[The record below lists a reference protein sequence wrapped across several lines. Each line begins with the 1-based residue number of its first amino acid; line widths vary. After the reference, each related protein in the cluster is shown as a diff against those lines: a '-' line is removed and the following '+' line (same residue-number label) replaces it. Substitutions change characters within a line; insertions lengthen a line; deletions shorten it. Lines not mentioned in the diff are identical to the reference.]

1 MSEKNEAAFEAE
13 VNEGKILDN
22 TLKTPEQIQKEEQIK
37 ALEAKQE
44 KIVINAREIILPILK
59 DNNSSV
65 NNSKMACDVL
75 QIAISQGQFE
85 LLKKHKVDDLKLLDL
100 IKEDYPESKIIR
112 GILEKIGDLS
122 MEEGISALQWMVEK
136 MNKVIED
143 ENKDRKFEDLKL
155 DF

>member
-1 MSEKNEAAFEAE
+1 MKKNFKLTA
-13 VNEGKILDN
+13 
-22 TLKTPEQIQKEEQIK
+22 EQIQKIEQMK
-37 ALEAKQE
+37 LVEAKQE

-59 DNNSSV
+59 ENNTSV
-65 NNSKMACDVL
+65 NKSKMACDVL

-85 LLKKHKVDDLKLLDL
+85 LLKQHKVCDLNLLDL
-100 IKEDYPESKIIR
+100 IKEDYPESKIVRSLI
-112 GILEKIGDLS
+112 EKINDLS

-143 ENKDRKFEDLKL
+143 ENKDRKFEDLNL